1 MLCSAVLTLSAQESV
16 PDPIASYES
25 PKSEL
30 TDALERFVEDRGS
43 ITRFYNIPTSAA
55 RRERM
60 AEFYSG
66 WRGEL
71 NRYDF
76 DALSRDGQV
85 DWLLFRNHVDRELA
99 QLEISG
105 ERVAEAEPLVP
116 FGARIVEL
124 AEARQRMEWIEP
136 SAAATVLVELQ
147 EAVAETRKLVEAG
160 LGEAEGQAA
169 AARPKQT
176 VAWRAAGM
184 VDDYRRR
191 LRSWFEFYNGY
202 DPLFTWWAERP
213 FGQADTALMQY
224 ADFLREKVVGIK
236 RGEQEALI
244 GDPIGREALTVEL
257 RYELIPYTPEQ
268 LIAIAEQEYRWCE
281 AEMKRAAGEL
291 GYDDWHDAL
300 EHVKT
305 LHVAPGEQPELIRS
319 LAWEAIDFVESRE
332 LLTVP
337 ELAKHTWRMEMMSP
351 ERQLVSPFFLG
362 GEVILVS
369 YPTNTMTHEAKLMSM
384 RGNNPHFAR
393 ATVHHELIPGH
404 HLQGFMTDRYRSYR
418 RPLGTP
424 FWTEGWALYWE
435 MRLWDLEFPRSPE
448 DRIGMLFWRMHRCA
462 RIVFSLNYHMENMT
476 AEQAVDYLVEKVGH
490 ERANAEA
497 EVRRSIAG
505 GYGPLYQIAY
515 MVGGLQFRALHRDL
529 VGSGGMTDRQ
539 FHDAILRLNSMPVE
553 LVRASLVDEPL
564 TRDFRSHWRFYG
576 DVRP

>member
-1 MLCSAVLTLSAQESV
+1 
-16 PDPIASYES
+16 
-25 PKSEL
+25 
-30 TDALERFVEDRGS
+30 
-43 ITRFYNIPTSAA
+43 
-55 RRERM
+55 
-60 AEFYSG
+60 
-66 WRGEL
+66 
-71 NRYDF
+71 
-76 DALSRDGQV
+76 
-85 DWLLFRNHVDRELA
+85 
-99 QLEISG
+99 
-105 ERVAEAEPLVP
+105 
-116 FGARIVEL
+116 
-124 AEARQRMEWIEP
+124 MEWIEP
-136 SAAATVLVELQ
+136 SAAATALVELQ
-147 EAVAETRKLVEAG
+147 KAVAETRKQVEAG
-160 LGEAEGQAA
+160 LGEGEGQTAV
-169 AARPKQT
+169 ARPKKT

-191 LRSWFEFYNGY
+191 LRSWFEFYDGY

-213 FGQADTALMQY
+213 FGQADTALAQY

-236 RGEQEALI
+236 RGEEEALI
-244 GDPIGREALTVEL
+244 GDPIGRDALLVEL

-268 LIAIAEQEYRWCE
+268 LIAIAEREYRWCE
-281 AEMKRAAGEL
+281 AEMNRAAAEL

-319 LAWEAIDFVESRE
+319 LAWEAIDFVESRG

-418 RPLGTP
+418 RPFGTP

-435 MRLWDLEFPRSPE
+435 MQLWDLQFPRSPE

-505 GYGPLYQIAY
+505 NYGPLYQIAY
-515 MVGGLQFRALHRDL
+515 MTGGLQFRALHREL
-529 VGSGGMTDRQ
+529 VESGRMTDRQ

-553 LVRASLVDEPL
+553 LVRASLADEPL
-564 TRDFRSHWRFYG
+564 TRDFRSRWRFYG
-576 DVRP
+576 EVRQ